1 MSTERPDSAP
11 STASLAARERAAL
24 ATLLDEVG
32 PDAPTL
38 CAGWTTRDLAAHL
51 VVREGHPA
59 AAGLVIPPLAG
70 WLTRQQ
76 ASTAEGDYAQ
86 LVERFRAGPP
96 VLSPMRLPGA
106 DAAANTFEHFV
117 HHEDVRRA
125 APGWTA
131 RELPDDDERTLWQQL
146 SRRLRLYLRSAPVP
160 VRLTAPD
167 LGSVSA
173 GDTASPAAITITA
186 APSELVLYLHG
197 RRDHALVTID
207 GTDQSRDLW
216 ERHTL
221 AV

>member
-1 MSTERPDSAP
+1 
-11 STASLAARERAAL
+11 
-24 ATLLDEVG
+24 
-32 PDAPTL
+32 
-38 CAGWTTRDLAAHL
+38 
-51 VVREGHPA
+51 
-59 AAGLVIPPLAG
+59 
-70 WLTRQQ
+70 
-76 ASTAEGDYAQ
+76 
-86 LVERFRAGPP
+86 
-96 VLSPMRLPGA
+96 MRLPGA
-106 DAAANTFEHFV
+106 DTAANTFEHFV

-125 APGWTA
+125 APGWSPRDLA
-131 RELPDDDERTLWQQL
+131 DDDERTLWQQL

-197 RRDHALVTID
+197 RRDNALVTID